1 MSYILFYQNI
11 FLDFQVCFPP
21 KLLRTSR
28 VFFHF
33 SGKVKKIYNLGIH
46 NLLVECGSILTN
58 NILKE
63 KLFNEFYLFK
73 SSKKLTRRGTIN
85 VKNINKNLN
94 ITFKKKKN
102 INTYLDKDSLIHY
115 Y

>member
-1 MSYILFYQNI
+1 M
-11 FLDFQVCFPP
+11 
-21 KLLRTSR
+21 
-28 VFFHF
+28 
-33 SGKVKKIYNLGIH
+33 GIH
-46 NLLVECGSILTN
+46 NLLVESGNTLTG

-73 SSKKLTRRGTIN
+73 SSKNINNKDAIN
-85 VKNINKNLN
+85 VKNINKTLN
-94 ITFKKKKN
+94 KTFKIKKK